1 MNNYLP
7 LSRRNVIASRLARGQ
22 PVVASALA
30 IEFGVSEDAVRR
42 DLRALAADGLC
53 RRVYG
58 GALPL
63 TPTESP
69 MTARMD
75 KAQAR
80 KEALA
85 RAALATIKPG
95 ELLFLDSSS
104 TNYALID
111 LLPDDFD
118 VTIATHSI
126 DIAAAVLRRQDV
138 KLVMIGGGVDLFVG
152 RSVDAAAVLALTQ
165 MNIDRCFIGACS
177 VSANSGVSAFNIS
190 DAAFKR
196 ALLGRS
202 RHSVVLATNEKLSV
216 QAHHRF
222 ADVCDIEYLVVE
234 HDIPACE
241 IESLKRAGAPI
252 LLADKHD

>member
-138 KLVMIGGGVDLFVG
+138 KLVMIGVGVVWMRLPCS
-152 RSVDAAAVLALTQ
+152 RSL
-165 MNIDRCFIGACS
+165 R
-177 VSANSGVSAFNIS
+177 
-190 DAAFKR
+190 
-196 ALLGRS
+196 
-202 RHSVVLATNEKLSV
+202 
-216 QAHHRF
+216 
-222 ADVCDIEYLVVE
+222 
-234 HDIPACE
+234 
-241 IESLKRAGAPI
+241 
-252 LLADKHD
+252 